1 MFGETAC
8 PMSTPQS
15 DSTPLAKA
23 TAGTVLVTGAAGYI
37 GTHTLV
43 ELLAAGY
50 DAVCVD
56 NFCNSSP
63 TAIERVQE
71 ISGRKV
77 VFEQLDIRDG
87 AALDRLLAR
96 HPVDSV
102 IHFAALKAVGESVAQ
117 PLTYYD
123 NNVGGT
129 LSLLS
134 ACRRAGVSK
143 FVFSSTATVYGTPSR
158 LPLTE
163 DMLLAP
169 LHPYAASKVMAEQML
184 RDQCAADPSLAAISL
199 RYFNPIGA
207 HPSGQIGEDPRDIPN
222 NLFPFITQV
231 AIGKRPRLSIFGN
244 DWPTPDGTGVRDYL
258 HVVDLAR
265 GHVAALAHAVRQA
278 GFDAINLG
286 TGEGTSVLQL
296 VAAFEQATGQSI
308 PREVV
313 ARRPGD
319 IAAFWA
325 DASKAQRLL
334 GWKAE
339 LSIAQACASGWHWQQ
354 RNPDGYR

>member
-1 MFGETAC
+1 
-8 PMSTPQS
+8 
-15 DSTPLAKA
+15 
-23 TAGTVLVTGAAGYI
+23 VLVTGAAGYI

-50 DAVCVD
+50 DAVCID

-63 TAIERVQE
+63 AAIERVQE

-77 VFEQLDIRDG
+77 VFEQLDIRDC

-117 PLTYYD
+117 PLAYYD

-129 LSLLS
+129 LSLLA
-134 ACRRAGVSK
+134 ACRRAGVSN

-163 DMLLAP
+163 DMPIAP
-169 LHPYAASKVMAEQML
+169 LHPYATSKVMAEQML
-184 RDQCAADPSLAAISL
+184 RDLCVADPSVAAISL

-207 HPSGQIGEDPRDIPN
+207 HASGLIGEDPRDIPN

-231 AIGKRPRLSIFGN
+231 AIGKRPRLAIFGN

-265 GHVAALAHAVRQA
+265 GHVAALTHAARQP

-286 TGEGTSVLQL
+286 TGKGTSVLQL
-296 VAAFEQATGQSI
+296 IAAFEQASGQRI
-308 PREVV
+308 AHEIV

-325 DASKAQRLL
+325 DASRARRVL
-334 GWKAE
+334 GWN
-339 LSIAQACASGWHWQQ
+339 AQHSLAQGCASGWHWQQ

>member
-1 MFGETAC
+1 MA
-8 PMSTPQS
+8 
-15 DSTPLAKA
+15 DSPRSSRPHPS
-23 TAGTVLVTGAAGYI
+23 AGTVLVTGAAGYI

-43 ELLAAGY
+43 ELLAAGH

-56 NFCNSSP
+56 NFCNSAP
-63 TAIERVQE
+63 RAIERVEQ
-71 ISGRKV
+71 IAGRKV
-77 VFEQLDIRDG
+77 VFEQLDVRDG

-117 PLTYYD
+117 PLAYYD
-123 NNVGGT
+123 NNVGGS
-129 LSLLS
+129 LSLLN
-134 ACRRAGVSK
+134 ACRRAGVSRI
-143 FVFSSTATVYGTPSR
+143 VFSSTATVYGTPTR

-163 DMLLAP
+163 DMPIAP
-169 LHPYAASKVMAEQML
+169 LHPYAVSKAMVEQML
-184 RDQCAADPSLAAISL
+184 RDLCAADPGFAAISL

-207 HPSGQIGEDPRDIPN
+207 HASGLIGEDPRDTPN

-231 AIGKRPRLSIFGN
+231 AIGRRPRLAIFGN

-258 HVVDLAR
+258 HVTDLAR
-265 GHVAALAHAVRQA
+265 GHVAALRRSSQHP

-286 TGEGTSVLQL
+286 TGHGTSVLEL
-296 VAAFEQATGQSI
+296 VAAFERASGRKVACEI
-308 PREVV
+308 V

-325 DASKAQRLL
+325 DATAAQERL
-334 GWKAE
+334 GWR
-339 LSIAQACASGWHWQQ
+339 AQLTLADACASGWHWQQ

>member
-1 MFGETAC
+1 M
-8 PMSTPQS
+8 
-15 DSTPLAKA
+15 STPLADSPPKA
-23 TAGTVLVTGAAGYI
+23 TPAGTVLVTGAAGYI

-56 NFCNSSP
+56 NFSNSSP

-87 AALDRLLAR
+87 PALDRLLAR

-102 IHFAALKAVGESVAQ
+102 IHFAALKAVGESVAR
-117 PLTYYD
+117 PLAYYD

-129 LSLLS
+129 LSLLG
-134 ACRRAGVSK
+134 ACHRAGVLK
-143 FVFSSTATVYGTPSR
+143 FVFSSTATVYGTPSQ

-163 DMLLAP
+163 DMPIAP
-169 LHPYAASKVMAEQML
+169 THPYAASKAMAEQIL
-184 RDQCAADPSLAAISL
+184 HDLCVADPAMAAISL

-207 HPSGQIGEDPRDIPN
+207 HPSGLIGEDPRDVPN
-222 NLFPFITQV
+222 NVFPFITQV
-231 AIGKRPRLSIFGN
+231 AVGKRPRLSIFGN

-265 GHVAALAHAVRQA
+265 GHVAALAHAARHP
-278 GFDAINLG
+278 GFEAINLG
-286 TGEGTSVLQL
+286 TGQGTSVLQL
-296 VAAFEQATGQSI
+296 IAAFEQASGRHI
-308 PREVV
+308 AREVV

-325 DASKAQRLL
+325 DSSKAQRLL
-334 GWKAE
+334 GWKAQ
-339 LSIAQACASGWHWQQ
+339 LTVAQACASGWHWQQ
-354 RNPDGYR
+354 RNPYGYR

>member
-1 MFGETAC
+1 
-8 PMSTPQS
+8 MSSQSPTLSPDTPAS
-15 DSTPLAKA
+15 
-23 TAGTVLVTGAAGYI
+23 AGTVLVTGAAGYI

-77 VFEQLDIRDG
+77 VFEPLDIRDC

-117 PLTYYD
+117 PLAYYD

-129 LSLLS
+129 LSLLA
-134 ACRRAGVSK
+134 ACRRAGVSN

-163 DMLLAP
+163 DMPIAP
-169 LHPYAASKVMAEQML
+169 LHPYATSKVMAEQML
-184 RDQCAADPSLAAISL
+184 RDLCVADPSVAAISL

-207 HPSGQIGEDPRDIPN
+207 HASGLIGEDPRDIPN

-231 AIGKRPRLSIFGN
+231 AIGKRPRLAIFGN

-265 GHVAALAHAVRQA
+265 GHVAALAHAARQP

-286 TGEGTSVLQL
+286 TGKGTSVLQL
-296 VAAFEQATGQSI
+296 IAAFEQASGQRI
-308 PREVV
+308 AHEIV

-325 DASKAQRLL
+325 DASRARRVL
-334 GWKAE
+334 GWNAQHS
-339 LSIAQACASGWHWQQ
+339 LAQACASGWHWQQ

>member
-1 MFGETAC
+1 MART
-8 PMSTPQS
+8 S
-15 DSTPLAKA
+15 
-23 TAGTVLVTGAAGYI
+23 AGTVLVTGAAGYI

-43 ELLAAGY
+43 ELLAAGH

-63 TAIERVQE
+63 KAIDRVQD
-71 ISGRKV
+71 ISGRKL

-117 PLTYYD
+117 PLAYYD
-123 NNVGGT
+123 NNVSGT
-129 LSLLS
+129 LSLLR
-134 ACRRAGVSK
+134 ACRRAGVST

-163 DMLLAP
+163 DMPIAP
-169 LHPYAASKVMAEQML
+169 LHPYAASKVMVEQML
-184 RDQCAADPSLAAISL
+184 RDLCAADPAMAAISL

-207 HPSGQIGEDPRDIPN
+207 HPSGLIGEDPRDIPN

-231 AIGKRPRLSIFGN
+231 AIGKRPRLAIFGS

-265 GHVAALAHAVRQA
+265 GHVAALAYAAHQP

-296 VAAFEQATGQSI
+296 IAAFEDATGQSI
-308 PREVV
+308 PHEVV

-334 GWKAE
+334 GWKAD
-339 LSIAQACASGWHWQQ
+339 LTIAQACASGWHWQQ

>member
-1 MFGETAC
+1 
-8 PMSTPQS
+8 MSSQS
-15 DSTPLAKA
+15 PTVSPDSTAS
-23 TAGTVLVTGAAGYI
+23 AGTVLVTGAAGYI

-50 DAVCVD
+50 DTVCVD

-71 ISGRKV
+71 ISGRKA
-77 VFEQLDIRDG
+77 VFEQLDVRDG
-87 AALDRLLAR
+87 AALDRLLTR

-117 PLTYYD
+117 PLAYYD

-129 LSLLS
+129 LSLLG

-143 FVFSSTATVYGTPSR
+143 FVFSSTATVYGTPAR

-163 DMLLAP
+163 DMPIAP
-169 LHPYAASKVMAEQML
+169 LHPYATSKVMAEQML
-184 RDQCAADPSLAAISL
+184 RDLCVADPSMAAISL

-207 HPSGQIGEDPRDIPN
+207 HASGLIGEDPRDTPN

-231 AIGKRPRLSIFGN
+231 AIGKRPRLAIFGN

-265 GHVAALAHAVRQA
+265 GHVAALAHAACRP

-325 DASKAQRLL
+325 DASKARRLL

>member
-23 TAGTVLVTGAAGYI
+23 TVGTVLVTGAAGYI

-63 TAIERVQE
+63 AAIERVQE
-71 ISGRKV
+71 ISGRNV

-96 HPVDSV
+96 HPVGSV

-244 DWPTPDGTGVRDYL
+244 DWSTPDGTGVRDYL